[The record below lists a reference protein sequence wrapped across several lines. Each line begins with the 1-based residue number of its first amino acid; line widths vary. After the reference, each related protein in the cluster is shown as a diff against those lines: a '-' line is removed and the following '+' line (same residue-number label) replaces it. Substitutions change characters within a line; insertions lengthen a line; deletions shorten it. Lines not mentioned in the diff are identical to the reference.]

1 MNNLNKLAEELYQ
14 LTTQKKELETKEEVL
29 KGMLLIEMGKAK
41 KDKESFDFGTI
52 SVGHRR
58 TYIYSEVVKKLEDKV
73 KIKKD
78 EEVKQGVAEEKVTEY
93 LTLRTK

>member
-14 LTTQKKELETKEEVL
+14 LNTQKKELETKEEVL
-29 KGMLLIEMGKAK
+29 KSMLLIEMGKVK
-41 KDKESFDFGTI
+41 KDKESFDFGTV

-58 TYIYSEVVKKLEDKV
+58 TYTYSEAVKKLEDKV

-93 LTLRTK
+93 LTFRTK